1 MKRVVSFD
9 IDGVL
14 VNSED
19 RLRMCIKGDNGVDWD
34 CFLDC
39 DKLPLDKPKPRI
51 IEYLNFIRSRRFA
64 IIIVTGRRE
73 SMRDCTIEQLNSF
86 GVYGF
91 EGLFMRPDGNTE
103 SDPIY
108 KSWMI
113 RNLLREF
120 HILVHFDDNP
130 NTVSTL
136 LNTGIDAVVIS

>member
-1 MKRVVSFD
+1 MPARGGSFYASEVSSRTHQVF
-9 IDGVL
+9 
-14 VNSED
+14 
-19 RLRMCIKGDNGVDWD
+19 IKTPSTP
-34 CFLDC
+34 F
-39 DKLPLDKPKPRI
+39 REI
-51 IEYLNFIRSRRFA
+51 
-64 IIIVTGRRE
+64 RE
-73 SMRDCTIEQLNSF
+73 SMRECTIEQLNSF

-103 SDPIY
+103 PDPIY
-108 KSWMI
+108 KSRMI